1 MKRLLIGIL
10 VSLLTIGCEKDL
22 PQNIVVLPNTSI
34 IKIDTTPKPPPPPTV
49 PAVNMEMFPQI
60 NWNDVVSGKN
70 TIYDFNGDGTP
81 DLVSYKFMNNNSPL
95 PPIFEVKDYSGKTIF
110 SFNIKESNP
119 TVRDSLN
126 GMLYDFADINGDGN
140 QDIILGFFGEW
151 WFGGTPGSKGSVSK
165 FYGTNTYL
173 LLSKGNMK
181 FDVIEIMD
189 EPNNNFFNVN
199 IFDWDFDG
207 DLDILLGRMDEG
219 NIYENIGNNKFQ
231 MSRINPLYSQAISNK
246 FDFNKDGKIDFINLF
261 VRQMG
266 EFGNYNRPTA
276 EQTLSVVT
284 NKGVL
289 NFPVVGKT
297 ILKSIYITANTISNE
312 RIALIDGDGDGDTDL
327 IVGGLITENNIYS
340 YFQDY
345 YENTGSQFEYR
356 DNYIEVDKELIGQ
369 LQSWTYDIDNDGDLD
384 LFYPTYNRS
393 KLTQPKNSYFWW
405 ENTKKG
411 FKINKTFNLK
421 Y

>member
-1 MKRLLIGIL
+1 MKRLLIGML

-34 IKIDTTPKPPPPPTV
+34 IKIDTTPKPPPPTV

-119 TVRDSLN
+119 TIRDSLN

-231 MSRINPLYSQAISNK
+231 ISRINPLYSQAISNK

-312 RIALIDGDGDGDTDL
+312 RIALIDGDGDTDL
-327 IVGGLITENNIYS
+327 VVGGLITENNIYS

-393 KLTQPKNSYFWW
+393 RLTQPKNSYFWW

>member
-1 MKRLLIGIL
+1 MKRLLIGMM

-22 PQNIVVLPNTSI
+22 PQNIVVLPNKPIT
-34 IKIDTTPKPPPPPTV
+34 KIDTTPKISVV

-70 TIYDFNGDGTP
+70 TTYDFDGDNTP
-81 DLVSYKFMNNNSPL
+81 DLVSYRLTNDNSPL
-95 PPIFEVKDYSGKTIF
+95 PPIFEVKDYMGKSIF
-110 SFNIKESNP
+110 SFNIKESNAKF
-119 TVRDSLN
+119 RDSLN
-126 GMLYDFADINGDGN
+126 RMTYDFADINGDGN
-140 QDIILGFFGEW
+140 QDIILAFYGEW
-151 WFGGTPGSKGSVSK
+151 WFGEPGAKGSVSK

-181 FDVIEIMD
+181 FDVIEVMD
-189 EPNNNFFNVN
+189 EPKNTIFNIN

-231 MSRINPLYSQAISNK
+231 INKINRLFNQLISNK

-261 VRQMG
+261 VRQMD
-266 EFGNYNRPTA
+266 EFGNYSRPNA

-284 NKGVL
+284 NKEVL

-297 ILKSIYITANTISNE
+297 ILKSIYITPNTISNE
-312 RIALIDGDGDGDTDL
+312 RITLIDGDGDGDADL
-327 IVGGLITENNIYS
+327 VVGGMITENNIYS

-345 YENTGSQFEYR
+345 YENTGNQFEYR

-369 LQSWTYDIDNDGDLD
+369 LQSWTYDIDGDGDLD
-384 LFYPTYNRS
+384 LFYPTYNKS

-411 FKINKTFNLK
+411 FKINKVFNLK

>member
-1 MKRLLIGIL
+1 MKRLLIGML

-119 TVRDSLN
+119 TIRDSLN

-231 MSRINPLYSQAISNK
+231 ISRINPLYSQAISNK

-312 RIALIDGDGDGDTDL
+312 RIALIDGDGDTDL
-327 IVGGLITENNIYS
+327 VVGGLITENNIYS

-393 KLTQPKNSYFWW
+393 RLTQPKNSYFWW